1 LRLDCMS
8 QTNNPCALLLFI
20 LAVSVEVRANTA
32 VPVTDLVNDTAA
44 QSNPSPQS
52 MQADPVTPVTVDL
65 VTNAGNTN
73 ANAQIF
79 DLVEMLQQEVQQLR
93 GQVEELNYNLGK
105 LKEDQKQRYLDLDRR
120 IVSLSTA
127 APVTKES
134 RVASVTDQTTQPK
147 IVVSQVKV
155 ISTAVPVGPATET
168 STTETQTLAG
178 QAPNDPEAAKIAYKA
193 AYALIRKRQFD
204 ASIVALLAFVKNFP
218 QSDLV
223 GNAYYWLGEVYMVQG
238 DASLAVVSFEYVISK
253 FPQHRKIPD
262 ALYKAGVAYQN
273 TGNVDKANQLLQRV
287 LAEYPESSAARLALE
302 KVN

>member
-1 LRLDCMS
+1 MS

-93 GQVEELNYNLGK
+93 GQVEELNYNLGR

-134 RVASVTDQTTQPK
+134 RVASITDQTTQPK
-147 IVVSQVKV
+147 TVVSQVKV

>member
-1 LRLDCMS
+1 MS

-52 MQADPVTPVTVDL
+52 MQADPITPVTVDL

>member
-1 LRLDCMS
+1 MS
-8 QTNNPCALLLFI
+8 QTNNPCALLIFI
-20 LAVSVEVRANTA
+20 LAVSSEVSANTT

-44 QSNPSPQS
+44 QSNPSLQS
-52 MQADPVTPVTVDL
+52 MQAAPVAPVTVDL
-65 VTNAGNTN
+65 ATNTGNTN

-93 GQVEELNYNLGK
+93 GQVEELNYNLGR

-134 RVASVTDQTTQPK
+134 RVVSATDQTTQPQT
-147 IVVSQVKV
+147 VASQVND
-155 ISTAVPVGPATET
+155 SLTAVTVTP
-168 STTETQTLAG
+168 TTETQTPAV
-178 QAPNDPEAAKIAYKA
+178 QAPSDPEAANVAYKA

-204 ASIVALLAFVKNFP
+204 ASVVALLAFVKNFP

>member
-1 LRLDCMS
+1 MS

-32 VPVTDLVNDTAA
+32 VPVTDLANDTAA

-65 VTNAGNTN
+65 ATNAGNTN

-93 GQVEELNYNLGK
+93 GQVEELNYNLGR

-134 RVASVTDQTTQPK
+134 RVASITDQTTQPK
-147 IVVSQVKV
+147 TVVSQVKV
-155 ISTAVPVGPATET
+155 ISTAVPLAPATET
-168 STTETQTLAG
+168 STTQTQTLAG
-178 QAPNDPEAAKIAYKA
+178 QAPNDPEAAKMAYKA

-204 ASIVALLAFVKNFP
+204 ASVVALLAFVKNFP

>member
-1 LRLDCMS
+1 MS
-8 QTNNPCALLLFI
+8 QTNNPCALLIFI
-20 LAVSVEVRANTA
+20 LAVSAEVSANTT

-44 QSNPSPQS
+44 QSNPSLQS
-52 MQADPVTPVTVDL
+52 MQAAPVAPVTVDL
-65 VTNAGNTN
+65 ATNTGNTN

-93 GQVEELNYNLGK
+93 GQVEELNYNLGR

-134 RVASVTDQTTQPK
+134 RVVSATDQTTQPQT
-147 IVVSQVKV
+147 VASQVND
-155 ISTAVPVGPATET
+155 SLTAVPIASATET

-178 QAPNDPEAAKIAYKA
+178 QAPNDPEAANVAYKA

-204 ASIVALLAFVKNFP
+204 ASVVALLAFVKNFP

-253 FPQHRKIPD
+253 CPQHRKIPD

>member
-1 LRLDCMS
+1 MS

-273 TGNVDKANQLLQRV
+273 TGNVDKANQLLQQV

>member
-1 LRLDCMS
+1 MS

-93 GQVEELNYNLGK
+93 GQVEELNYNLGR

>member
-1 LRLDCMS
+1 MS
-8 QTNNPCALLLFI
+8 QTNNPCALLIFI
-20 LAVSVEVRANTA
+20 LAVSSEVSANTT

-44 QSNPSPQS
+44 QSNPSLQS
-52 MQADPVTPVTVDL
+52 MQAAPVAPVTVDL
-65 VTNAGNTN
+65 ATNTGNTN

-93 GQVEELNYNLGK
+93 GQVEELNYNLGR

-134 RVASVTDQTTQPK
+134 RVVSATDQTTQPQT
-147 IVVSQVKV
+147 VASQVND
-155 ISTAVPVGPATET
+155 SLTAVPIASAT
-168 STTETQTLAG
+168 G
-178 QAPNDPEAAKIAYKA
+178 QAPNDPEAANVAYKA

-204 ASIVALLAFVKNFP
+204 ASVVALLAFVKNFP

>member
-1 LRLDCMS
+1 MS

-32 VPVTDLVNDTAA
+32 VPVTDLVNDTAV

-65 VTNAGNTN
+65 ATNAGNTN